1 MASPMTASRI
11 RGLPKYEPVRSHANG
26 DRTYATPL
34 GSCSSV
40 TTILSNTR
48 DSSGLE
54 QWRESVGEAR
64 ADFICSL
71 AAFRGTRHHDH
82 VERFLTDGTEPA
94 FDFLNTPY
102 WNSSRDFLRRIDK
115 PLVMEGAI
123 YHPLRYAGTFDCIAY
138 MDDDGDQPT
147 LLDWKTADKIRN
159 PAKMYEYSLQVAA
172 YTAAANYVYKPQG
185 LNITRALIVVAIPDE
200 APQIEEL
207 SPRKLTQYMQ
217 HFEARTKR
225 FTRARG

>member
-1 MASPMTASRI
+1 
-11 RGLPKYEPVRSHANG
+11 
-26 DRTYATPL
+26 
-34 GSCSSV
+34 
-40 TTILSNTR
+40 
-48 DSSGLE
+48 
-54 QWRESVGEAR
+54 
-64 ADFICSL
+64 
-71 AAFRGTRHHDH
+71 
-82 VERFLTDGTEPA
+82 
-94 FDFLNTPY
+94 
-102 WNSSRDFLRRIDK
+102 
-115 PLVMEGAI
+115 
-123 YHPLRYAGTFDCIAY
+123 

-207 SPRKLTQYMQ
+207 CPRKLTQYMQ
-217 HFEARTKR
+217 HFEARIKR

>member
-1 MASPMTASRI
+1 MTADRI
-11 RGLPKYEPVRSHANG
+11 RGLPKYEFIRSHDEQGN
-26 DRTYATPL
+26 RTYATPI

-48 DSSGLE
+48 DNTGLQ

-64 ADFICSL
+64 AEFISSM
-71 AAFRGTRHHDH
+71 ASFRGTRHHDNI
-82 VERFLTDGTEPA
+82 ERYLTDGTEPA

-102 WNSSRDFLRRIDK
+102 WNSSRAFLNRIEK

-123 YHPLRYAGTFDCIAY
+123 FHPLRYSGSFDCIAY
-138 MDDDGDQPT
+138 MDDDATQPT
-147 LLDWKTADKIRN
+147 LLDWKTADSIRKPN
-159 PAKMYEYSLQVAA
+159 KMYEYSLQVAA
-172 YTAAANYVYKPQG
+172 YTAAANYVYANQG
-185 LNITRALIVVAIPDE
+185 LNITRALIVVAMPDE

-207 SPRKLTQYMQ
+207 SPRQLHQYMQ
-217 HFEARTKR
+217 HFEARIKR